1 MFYEELYHYGTKRH
15 SGRYPWGS
23 GDNPYQHESW
33 FLNEMTRLRAQGM
46 NDTEIARAMGMSSNE
61 FRTRR
66 TVEKNA
72 KIAADST
79 HALVLKDKGFSNVEI
94 GDILGISEGTVRN
107 YLNPAFK
114 MRESKT
120 QLLAN
125 ELKAQVEKYPYLDVG
140 KGVELQL
147 GVSRTQMKPAL
158 ALLKEQGYKVN
169 YIQVEQATNPGKKT
183 SVVVL
188 AKDDVEW
195 KDIYKNRDKIMSPQG
210 VWFEDN
216 GMTKRGIQPPV
227 NIDHNRVAVRYSE
240 DGGSLKDGVIELRR
254 GIDDISL
261 GKNAYAQVRIA
272 VDGTHYLKGMAMYS
286 DDLPDGVDILFN
298 TNKTKEVPM
307 MGPKKN
313 TVLKPMEEDPDNPF
327 GSSFRQRNYIGKDGK
342 EHLSA
347 INIVNEDSDWE
358 KWSKTLSSQFLSKQ
372 HATLAKRQLDLV
384 YKEKKQEYDDIC
396 SLTNPAVKQRLLQSF
411 ADDCDSQAVDL
422 KAAPLPGQKTHVIL
436 PLTKIKDNEVYA
448 PQYRTGEE
456 VILVRHPHGG
466 TFEIPRLIVNNRNQQ
481 GRETIGN
488 QAQNAIGISA
498 KVAEQLSGADFDGD
512 TVLVIPTR
520 NQLLKTSKPLKD
532 LEGFDPKIE
541 YKAYTGMPDVG
552 PKNGFHK
559 QNEMGKIS
567 NLITDMTI
575 KGATESEI
583 ARAVKHSMVVI
594 DAEKHNLD
602 WKRSAKE
609 NDISQLK
616 EKYQGGKNR
625 GASTI
630 ISRASAEQRVDQRK
644 DFYKINPDTGE
655 KIFEYTGETWFN
667 PKTGKEQK
675 RQDKSTKMYEAKD
688 AFELTS
694 GPGLSAGTTIEGVY
708 ATHANKLKALGNK
721 ARKEL
726 YSTGNIV
733 YSPSARKTYS
743 AEVDSLNAKL
753 NNALK
758 NAPNERKAQLVAD
771 VIFKTKKDE
780 NPELKD
786 DKEEARK
793 VKAQIIEYTRQRA
806 GTSKRKDR
814 DITITDREWEAIQ
827 AGAIHHT
834 KVQQIL
840 QNTNLDDIKERAT
853 PRDKKGMSS
862 SSVARAKAM
871 LRMGYPQSEVA
882 KAVGVSV
889 TTLKN
894 NNVI

>member
-46 NDTEIARAMGMSSNE
+46 SDTEIAREMGMSSNE

-147 GVSRTQMKPAL
+147 GVSKTQMKPAL
-158 ALLKEQGYKVN
+158 ALLKDQGYKVS
-169 YIQVEQATNPGKKT
+169 YVQVEQATNPGKYT

-188 AKDDVEW
+188 TKDDVSYS
-195 KDIYKNRDKIMSPQG
+195 DIYKNRDKIMSPQG

-216 GMTKRGIQPPV
+216 GMTKRGIEPPV
-227 NIDHNRVAVRYSE
+227 NIDSNRVAIRYSE
-240 DGGSLKDGVIELRR
+240 DGGSLKDGVIEVRR
-254 GIDDISL
+254 GVEDISL

-286 DDLPDGVDILFN
+286 DDLPDGVDLLFN
-298 TNKTKEVPM
+298 TNKGKEKTKM
-307 MGPKKN
+307 Q
-313 TVLKPMEEDPDNPF
+313 VLKTMEEDPDNPF
-327 GSSFRQRNYIGKDGK
+327 GSSFRQRHYIGKDGK

-347 INIVNEDSDWE
+347 MNIVNEDSDWE

-372 HATLAKRQLDLV
+372 HPALAKRQLDLV

-436 PLTKIKDNEVYA
+436 PLTKIKDTEVYA

-520 NQLLKTSKPLKD
+520 NQPLKTSKPLKA

-541 YKAYTGMPDVG
+541 YKEYPGMPKVG
-552 PKNGFHK
+552 PKTGFHK

-575 KGATESEI
+575 KGATPSEI

-602 WKRSAKE
+602 WRRSAQE

-625 GASTI
+625 GAATI
-630 ISRASAEQRVDQRK
+630 ISRASSEQRVPQRK
-644 DFYKINPDTGE
+644 DYYKINPDTGE
-655 KIFEYTGETWFN
+655 KIFEYTGETWTD
-667 PKTGKEQK
+667 PKTGKEK
-675 RQDKSTKMYEAKD
+675 PREDKSTKMYEAD
-688 AFELTS
+688 NAFKLTS

-708 ATHANKLKALGNK
+708 ATHANKLKALGNQ

-733 YSPSARKTYS
+733 YNPSARKTYS

-758 NAPNERKAQLVAD
+758 NAPNERKAQLAAD
-771 VIFKTKKDE
+771 VIFKTKKAE
-780 NPELKD
+780 NPELQD
-786 DKEEARK
+786 NKEEARK

-827 AGAIHHT
+827 AGALHHT

-862 SSVARAKAM
+862 SSIARAKAM